1 MSRFPR
7 AALGYL
13 GNTTSTQRPSAGP
26 MAWALAGYLVAQG
39 RQVRHYHAQACYCGL
54 QGALSAT
61 GSPARH
67 LDAWVMSR
75 EACRRSL
82 LDAYQEAQFVLV
94 EGEFD
99 ASGSEAPR
107 RYGGSLDALCRLLDL
122 PRLVILDATQAADC
136 RIPPRPDAVD
146 GVLIDGILSNEQFAL
161 VQTCLEGTWGVPV
174 VGGLPRDEGVR
185 QALVSSPPGSV
196 VPHAVCAH
204 LAESFA
210 RYAEPKLL
218 ELIVDRPAIPAA
230 GVAPVEYRKLS
241 ASDRPTIAVAYD
253 EAFRGYFPDQ
263 LEALERGGAR
273 VIDFSPLHDEAL
285 PERTDVLLLGCGRT
299 DRHAAELAANFCM
312 QTSLREFARRG
323 GRIYAEGGGCA
334 YLGRTLRGADGYDYP
349 MTNLLPLAA
358 VRSENA
364 GPPEPTELTPVGENW
379 LFPEGRTLRAYRSRA
394 WRMELLEPIETL
406 HEFDGAPTLVATGNI
421 VGGTLQVHLGAAD
434 LLPALLEPARFES
447 PIHSVVTV

>member
-1 MSRFPR
+1 
-7 AALGYL
+7 
-13 GNTTSTQRPSAGP
+13 
-26 MAWALAGYLVAQG
+26 
-39 RQVRHYHAQACYCGL
+39 
-54 QGALSAT
+54 
-61 GSPARH
+61 
-67 LDAWVMSR
+67 MSR
-75 EACRRSL
+75 EACRRTL
-82 LDAYQEAQFVLV
+82 IDAYQEAQFVLV

-99 ASGSEAPR
+99 SSVGEPPR
-107 RYGGSLDALCRLLDL
+107 SAGGSLDALCRLLDL
-122 PRLVILDATQAADC
+122 PRLVILDAAQAADC

-146 GVLIDGILSNEQFAL
+146 GVLIDGILSDEQFAL

-185 QALVSSPPGSV
+185 QALVASPPGSV

-210 RYAEPKLL
+210 RYVEPKLL
-218 ELIVDRPAIPAA
+218 ELIVDRPALPAA
-230 GVAPVEYRKLS
+230 GVSPVEYRKLS
-241 ASDRPTIAVAYD
+241 AGDRPTVAVAYD

-273 VIDFSPLHDEAL
+273 VVDFSPLHDEAL

-299 DRHAAELAANFCM
+299 DRHAAELAANVCM
-312 QTSLREFARRG
+312 QASLREFARRG

-349 MTNLLPLAA
+349 MTNLLPLAS

-364 GPPEPTELTPVGENW
+364 GPPEPAELTPVGENW
-379 LFPEGRTLRAYRSRA
+379 LYPEGRAIRAYRSRA

-406 HEFDGAPTLVATGNI
+406 HEFAGSPALVATGNI

-434 LLPALLEPARFES
+434 LLPALLEPARFEL
-447 PIHSVVTV
+447 PLHSVVTA